1 MIELKARDLKVGD
14 EFTTQEDQGAVWFR
28 VAELT
33 KPANG
38 IIDVLG
44 LIVQANPDLDYEVG
58 KESWWMDLGT
68 DEEVIVR

>member
-14 EFTTQEDQGAVWFR
+14 EYTTQADQGAVWFR

-33 KPANG
+33 KPVNG
-38 IIDVLG
+38 VIDVLG
-44 LIVQANPDLDYEVG
+44 VVVAHNPDSDYAVG
-58 KESWWMDLGT
+58 DSEWMDLGT